1 MPKLVLKKLMNK
13 FDLLKNVIF
22 GKTIKIKGQKIKIP
36 VILELSC
43 NLTETWMIGV
53 LEKLLTERKGA
64 FLDIGVNLG
73 QTLVKVKGIELGR
86 KYIGFEPNSA
96 CVFYV
101 KQLIKDNKF
110 EDCTIFPVGL
120 FTEDN
125 VLSLECINNT
135 EVDSSASL
143 IKDFRPDRV
152 IYYKILVPVFR
163 FQSIAKLLNIDEVGI
178 VKIDV
183 EGAELE
189 VVQSLYQVFRDDR
202 PFVLLEILPIYSS
215 ENLTRRERQEELER
229 IFNELSYVFFRVEK
243 TVDGT
248 FMSLKRIEKIEVH
261 SDLSRCDY
269 VVVPHELVANIQ
281 NMMEEPAKNLVVGG

>member
-110 EDCTIFPVGL
+110 EDCTILPVGL